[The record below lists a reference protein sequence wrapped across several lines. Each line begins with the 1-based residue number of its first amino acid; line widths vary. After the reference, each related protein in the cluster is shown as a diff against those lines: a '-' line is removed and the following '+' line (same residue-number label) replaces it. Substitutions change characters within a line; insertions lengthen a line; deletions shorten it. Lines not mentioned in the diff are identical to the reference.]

1 MITLKIGI
9 MNGVIAKEDLNNDN
23 FLIYALKAYD
33 KPNCIMSEFTEDM
46 KRFNY
51 LKRLFRR
58 YRKHGEM
65 RERLI
70 LNHIVVLYNLFGPEV
85 TSRLLF
91 FSMNKEDYTI
101 LKTYLVFLNIMP
113 ERVVGVKGVDI
124 ISSDIH
130 IDMYI
135 ADVLRNLK

>member
-1 MITLKIGI
+1 MSFENLT
-9 MNGVIAKEDLNNDN
+9 EDNMML
-23 FLIYALKAYD
+23 YAAKAYD

-46 KRFNY
+46 KRLNY

-91 FSMNKEDYTI
+91 FSMNKEDYVI
-101 LKTYLVFLNIMP
+101 LKTYLLFLNLMP
-113 ERVVGVKGVDI
+113 EKVRGIHGNDI
-124 ISSDIH
+124 LSSDIPV
-130 IDMYI
+130 DMNI
-135 ADVLRNLK
+135 AEVLRNLK